1 MNLGLK
7 FHWVVLLVSVELTME
22 SKHENHSHY
31 KVRKDSPSN
40 VFHHD
45 QLLHDQQLHDM
56 DNNNKLDGLE
66 ILAAINH
73 MIDDEIDDYLTEI
86 PISNDIPASRS
97 EQEKWNIKFDKDS
110 VFIDKIL
117 QEDDLNKDGFLTYS
131 EFASGRL
138 RDISN

>member
-1 MNLGLK
+1 MKITPITRHIREDIFDMYGIDMDDPMTDK
-7 FHWVVLLVSVELTME
+7 ELE
-22 SKHENHSHY
+22 IY
-31 KVRKDSPSN
+31 Y
-40 VFHHD
+40 F
-45 QLLHDQQLHDM
+45 QLHDM